1 MYLHFCIY
9 IVVLK
14 LMKIQGFN
22 WDKGN
27 IDKVQ
32 KHGLTIEEI
41 ENFLENN
48 PLIYPDAENSKR
60 ETRFFAFDKQKDKL
74 LFVVFTLRAV
84 DGVLKARVISARYA
98 HKKEWEKFY
107 GKI

>member
-1 MYLHFCIY
+1 MAILEF
-9 IVVLK
+9 
-14 LMKIQGFN
+14 MRIQGFS

-27 IDKVQ
+27 IEKVQ

-41 ENFLENN
+41 ESFLENN
-48 PLIYPDAENSKR
+48 PLIYPDAENSES
-60 ETRFFAFDKQKDKL
+60 ETRFFAFDRIENKL

-98 HKKEWEKFY
+98 HKKEWEKFN